1 MKIIA
6 SDYDGT
12 LNHHGIS
19 ETDKTAI
26 EKFRKEGNKFGLV
39 TGRDLEQAMWVIS
52 DLKRANLEVDFVL
65 CCTGG
70 VTLTSDGE
78 IVSAKKQK
86 VGEYLNDMV
95 KYART
100 LELGSFRVSNE
111 LVVCHIDPRGNIKQ
125 DFSAIGELTQANA
138 WFYTEED
145 AQKFVEYVEKHHKND
160 IGVFRN
166 SGSIDMPPLATSKVT
181 GIYDYASQFKD
192 AKIYTVGDNVNDI
205 PMIKEFEGY
214 AVSNAKEET
223 KKVAKHQC
231 DRIADMIEE
240 IMKEK

>member
-19 ETDKTAI
+19 EADKLAI
-26 EKFRKEGNKFGLV
+26 KKFRENGNKFGLV

-70 VTLTSDGE
+70 VTLTSDGA
-78 IVSAKKQK
+78 IVKAKKQK
-86 VGEYLNDMV
+86 TGDYLNDML

-100 LELGSFRVSNE
+100 LELGTFRVSNE
-111 LVVCHIDPRGNIKQ
+111 LVVCHTDPRGNVNQ
-125 DFSAIGELTQANA
+125 DFSAISELTQANA

-145 AQKFVEYVEKHHKND
+145 AQKFVEYVEKYHKKD
-160 IGVFRN
+160 ISVFRN
-166 SGSIDMPPLATSKVT
+166 SGSIDMPPVGTSKVT
-181 GIYDYASQFKD
+181 GIYDYASQFEN
-192 AKIYTVGDNVNDI
+192 ARIYTVGDNVNDI
-205 PMIKEFEGY
+205 PMIKEFDGY
-214 AVSNAKEET
+214 AVSNSKEET
-223 KKVAKHQC
+223 KKVAKHHC
-231 DRIADMIEE
+231 DRIADMIDE
-240 IMKEK
+240 IMKEN